1 MARFSGLIGF
11 AHTER
16 TAPGVSSE
24 VITEKGPYF
33 GAVKRKSR
41 TMRSD
46 DSVNA
51 ELSLS
56 NSIEVMADDYASE
69 NIFAIRFVEWA
80 GACWTVVE
88 ATVEPDRPRL
98 TLRLGGVY
106 DGARAK
112 RAEAEEAPVP
122 DAPAGG

>member
-11 AHTER
+11 SHTER

-33 GAVKRKSR
+33 GEVKRAARNMQQAS
-41 TMRSD
+41 
-46 DSVNA
+46 SVNA
-51 ELSLS
+51 ELSVS
-56 NSIEVMADDYASE
+56 NTIEIMADDAYLNE

-80 GACWTVVE
+80 GACWIVSE
-88 ATVEPDRPRL
+88 ATIQRPRL
-98 TLRLGGVY
+98 LLRLGGVY
-106 DGARAK
+106 RGARAK
-112 RAEAEEAPVP
+112 QQPAPEAP